1 MTTRV
6 RDRTKQV
13 DQFVCLQ
20 GKKWKR
26 DKTSE
31 NKKKTGMTTRVEK
44 STEAAI
50 KQIVTQ
56 KIQATKIKMQE
67 WKQIVIQ

>member
-1 MTTRV
+1 
-6 RDRTKQV
+6 
-13 DQFVCLQ
+13 
-20 GKKWKR
+20 
-26 DKTSE
+26 
-31 NKKKTGMTTRVEK
+31 MTTRVEK